1 MCVVQIHKTTS
12 IKVDLRGF
20 LVCAT
25 GVVTVWMNL
34 HTIATHLYTLILL
47 CLFFFLFLV
56 KFVCF
61 CFASYGTAIR

>member
-34 HTIATHLYTLILL
+34 HTIATHLLYFDFALFVFSLV
-47 CLFFFLFLV
+47 CLFLF
-56 KFVCF
+56 C
-61 CFASYGTAIR
+61 